1 MNASLKNIW
10 RTNAAIQNTTLA
22 TICCCLFRT
31 LAKWSFMSLTNQI
44 LLQLP
49 KNYIS
54 MSWSN
59 QNLYKAIRFIT
70 ICWKLP
76 SLSGKKKNIFTNIFW
91 LHLFHAGQNF
101 CVEIY
106 KHKSAIL
113 GGESRLES
121 RRLLSYQYIY
131 ADITFMWVE
140 HWDWKITVWVDII
153 LNLSCDNFWYLDFV
167 NNKWERRNKPGVST
181 DKGVQA
187 EGSWG
192 DLRQEER
199 EQRGVDFR
207 EQQQDLQHQQRREWG
222 TREWW
227 VGKSILPYLWKS
239 NTK

>member
-1 MNASLKNIW
+1 MLKIAFSFWEKEKYIHQHLLTSLISCRPK
-10 RTNAAIQNTTLA
+10 
-22 TICCCLFRT
+22 
-31 LAKWSFMSLTNQI
+31 
-44 LLQLP
+44 LLCR
-49 KNYIS
+49 
-54 MSWSN
+54 
-59 QNLYKAIRFIT
+59 NLQT
-70 ICWKLP
+70 
-76 SLSGKKKNIFTNIFW
+76 
-91 LHLFHAGQNF
+91 Q
-101 CVEIY
+101 
-106 KHKSAIL
+106 IL

-192 DLRQEER
+192 DLCQEER